1 MYLKGVSTRKTK
13 KITEKLCGTEF
24 SRDQVSRFAKKL
36 DKKGEAW
43 RNRQLSQEYPYLVID
58 ARYEQVREGGTTKS
72 VGVLIVK
79 GVREDNK
86 REIIAVEVANTENET
101 TWSNL
106 FRNLKDRGLSG
117 VRYIVSDRHK
127 RLKKAIDRHFQG
139 VIWQR
144 CQEHWTRNAVDRV
157 AKTDPEELREDLQDA
172 LHAPRREKAE
182 DRIDDIIEELIEDD
196 YEDLATWIEET
207 VEETLQV
214 YQLPGDHHKR
224 MRTTN
229 SLERFMQEIKRRTK
243 VIRVFPDRQ
252 NCRRLVAALCMEQS
266 EDGVTGYDYL
276 DMSLLDKEETPE
288 QMPIRSSR
296 KENDEAPQTTFT
308 EKG

>member
-1 MYLKGVSTRKTK
+1 MLALQEMYLKGVSTRKTK

-24 SRDQVSRFAKKL
+24 SRDQVSRFTQKL

-106 FRNLKDRGLSG
+106 FRNLKDRGLSD

-157 AKTDPEELREDLQDA
+157 AKTDPEELREDLQDG
-172 LHAPRREKAE
+172 
-182 DRIDDIIEELIEDD
+182 
-196 YEDLATWIEET
+196 LACS
-207 VEETLQV
+207 
-214 YQLPGDHHKR
+214 P
-224 MRTTN
+224 
-229 SLERFMQEIKRRTK
+229 ER
-243 VIRVFPDRQ
+243 
-252 NCRRLVAALCMEQS
+252 
-266 EDGVTGYDYL
+266 
-276 DMSLLDKEETPE
+276 
-288 QMPIRSSR
+288 
-296 KENDEAPQTTFT
+296 
-308 EKG
+308 KGRGPNR